1 MEIAV
6 QLSFYKDSSVGNST
20 CTDVQILND
29 SVLESAETFMV
40 LLIAV
45 DGNVTEISSA
55 FSTAIVT
62 IMEDNVDCKFL
73 IFRGRHAL
81 KFDC

>member
-29 SVLESAETFMV
+29 PIVESAESFMV
-40 LLIAV
+40 VLIAV
-45 DGNVTEISSA
+45 DRNVTEISTA

-62 IMEDNVDCKFL
+62 ILEDNIDCKF
-73 IFRGRHAL
+73 
-81 KFDC
+81 